1 MTVRKISIIVILATA
16 FGLASTLLSPHDAQA
31 QDRPSQRQLR
41 TYVPPDQLV
50 SFLPSTPFNV
60 FVDFMNPIFQRVTG
74 KQIVDPTSGEFPIGI
89 SIGGMH
95 FLDAFELVLDY
106 HELTYRETD
115 RYFVVEDAPAQQDVL
130 GAAEARAGGGAVAAE
145 SGELPATLA
154 TREIQINAV
163 LFELNV
169 TRARDV
175 GIDWN
180 VFFGEGGG
188 GGQGGAGGGVGGGGG
203 GGGTG
208 GAGGRGGQA
217 RFRLRTDQFFE
228 DFSDYLDAP
237 DEIDISQL
245 TQFFRLLENEGLGE
259 TIANPQITVQ
269 SGEQGRIQIGSD
281 IPVQIRDFSGNTV
294 TQFYSTGIIVEVTP
308 TMLTQAIAD
317 TSGAPDVN
325 FIHLDV
331 SVEKSA
337 GRPSLQGI
345 VIDRNNATTQVL
357 LLDGEQ
363 TIIGGLYSNDESVSR
378 RGIPLLKDLPWWF
391 FGLRYVFGYTQ
402 TTTTQREL
410 LIVLQAD
417 VLDALP
423 ERADFPAEHDELEQ
437 RRRKIRE
444 VLERAGFEREA
455 REAPVPET
463 RD

>member
-16 FGLASTLLSPHDAQA
+16 FGLASTLLSPREAQA

-60 FVDFMNPIFQRVTG
+60 FVDFLNPIFERVTD
-74 KQIVDPTSGEFPIGI
+74 KQIVDPTSGDFPIGI

-106 HELTYRETD
+106 HNLAYRETD
-115 RYFVVEDAPAQQDVL
+115 RYFVVEDAAASQDVMD
-130 GAAEARAGGGAVAAE
+130 AAEARGGGARAAQA
-145 SGELPATLA
+145 GELPASLA
-154 TREIQINAV
+154 TREIRINAV

-169 TRARDV
+169 TKARDV

-180 VFFGEGGG
+180 VFFGGQTGQG
-188 GGQGGAGGGVGGGGG
+188 QGQGGAGGGVGGGGG
-203 GGGTG
+203 GQ
-208 GAGGRGGQA
+208 GADGQNV

-237 DEIDISQL
+237 DEIDLSTL

-259 TIANPQITVQ
+259 TIANPEITVQ

-281 IPVQIRDFSGNTV
+281 IPIQIRDFSGNTV
-294 TQFYSTGIIVEVTP
+294 TQFYSTGIIVEVVP
-308 TMLTQAIAD
+308 TMLTQPIAD
-317 TSGAPDVN
+317 TSGAPNVN

-331 SVEKSA
+331 KVEKSA
-337 GRPSLQGI
+337 GRPSLQGV
-345 VIDRNNATTQVL
+345 VIDRNDATTQVL

-363 TIIGGLYSNDESVSR
+363 TIIGGLYSNEESVSR
-378 RGIPLLKDLPWWF
+378 RGVPLLKDLPWWF

-402 TTTTQREL
+402 TTTSTREL
-410 LIVLQAD
+410 LIVLQAE
-417 VLDALP
+417 VLDALST
-423 ERADFPAEHDELEQ
+423 RADRPFDQDVLEQ

-444 VLERAGFEREA
+444 VLERSGFEQEA

-463 RD
+463 RE